1 MQRARKRSAVVG
13 CACLVLLSAT
23 GLKAGGPTL
32 CAIGGPTLCAIG
44 GATLC
49 AIGGPT
55 HDSDTVGLPG
65 FSPGAAA
72 RGQIAADDEQAIQQL
87 VARFYDARARKD
99 VAAYAALWAA
109 KAPRR
114 VLPVFPAEFVFPYD
128 RLEPG
133 APLLTRLKQEAT
145 SVTARVTVD
154 VKITPK
160 AGDTPRAER
169 WIRNMGFLKDGS
181 EWRVWREAPASEDL
195 AVEISAARSDEARE
209 ALLKS
214 EPDLVTEELAFAI
227 ETQADRQWASATPN
241 AKAAMALY
249 QIELQIA
256 GQVKSIAADARCHM
270 KMAQLLQL
278 GSPDAAIPHF
288 QQALEGFKA
297 VNDRER
303 WAKTEMGLATS
314 YYNRD
319 NQAAR
324 EHCLRAIDLFEGLKD
339 TYALAG
345 ALHHY
350 GNASYLLGD
359 WSAALEAYQRSMA
372 LQQAAGSRAGIPA
385 LLQAIGRVQKDQGDY
400 EAAIA
405 SYQKSL
411 AEVDLLGY
419 ATQFGGMTGL
429 GDVYR
434 LQGRFELSLEQYG
447 RALALTRT
455 NIDNQGTM
463 QVEADIGNVYMSG
476 QQPVAARDHYKT
488 SLAIAEKLANRAGIA
503 RALAAV
509 GLAEFSDMQYEAAIE
524 AYTKALPIREALQDK
539 GEMAW
544 LHAHIGLAQAALEKH
559 EEALASHQK
568 AFDLSNALGDRAAV
582 AVMQTLLA
590 SEHAELDHKDQALE
604 LAEHAATL
612 AGAIESDDT
621 LARARVVKARV
632 LRKSDDR
639 DGAERALQEAI
650 AAVESGRARAGD
662 EPRNDFF
669 GDTRGPFRA
678 MALLLAENGKAADAL
693 RVAERAQ
700 IGLLADVLTG
710 NRSLVTNGL
719 SNEEQE
725 EERRLNRQQ
734 KSLRVQVQK
743 EQDRPTPDAAR
754 LASLKTRL
762 VDADQQRRAF
772 AEKLYAAQPT
782 LRLQRGLF
790 EAGSLERLTAAVT
803 DSKTA
808 VLEFVTTDRQ
818 TLVLVLTR
826 KAPTGAR
833 TATKAAP
840 GPAQIDLKVIDV
852 RLLDLARQVREFRG
866 LIRGREE
873 GIGKAA
879 RDLYDLLLQPI
890 HDALAGT
897 TRLVIV
903 PDGPLWSLPFQA
915 LRSQDG
921 RYLIQQ
927 CAVSYA
933 PSLTALDLLSGSSL
947 AATTPARRLRVVAVA
962 NQQAGSATDRLKL
975 LNAAANLAP
984 MPNAELEARRLGPI
998 YGSARVKV
1006 HAGTAAA
1013 TQEVIR
1019 ADTQAAALLHL
1030 ATFFV
1035 PNAASPMRSPIV
1047 LSTRKTGEADVIEAW
1062 ELMRWAMPPVAV
1074 VSRVHVDRVAGEGT
1088 LPVGLIWVFFVGG
1101 TKTAVMATWPDDSP
1115 AAVSLMLG
1123 LHRNL
1128 ARPAAA
1134 PVLPARALRQAI
1146 LPLLATKYRHPFYW
1160 ANYAVLGV
1168 G

>member
-1 MQRARKRSAVVG
+1 MQTTARECAMQRARKRFAAVG
-13 CACLVLLSAT
+13 CACLVLVLAT
-23 GLKAGGPTL
+23 GLKTGGPTL
-32 CAIGGPTLCAIG
+32 FWDLRANASHLWDLRA
-44 GATLC
+44 
-49 AIGGPT
+49 
-55 HDSDTVGLPG
+55 S
-65 FSPGAAA
+65 A
-72 RGQIAADDEQAIQQL
+72 RRQIAPDDEQAIQQL

-114 VLPVFPAEFVFPYD
+114 VLPGFPAEIVFPYD

-169 WIRNMGFLKDGS
+169 WIRNMGFLEDGS

-195 AVEISAARSDEARE
+195 AVEIAAARSDEARE

-249 QIELQIA
+249 QIELRIA

-345 ALHHY
+345 ALHNY

-372 LQQAAGSRAGIPA
+372 LQQAAGSRAVIPA

-400 EAAIA
+400 DAAIA

-411 AEVDLLGY
+411 AEVDVLSY
-419 ATQFGGMTGL
+419 ATQFGGLSGL

-476 QQPVAARDHYKT
+476 QQPVAARDHYRI
-488 SLAIAEKLANRAGIA
+488 SLAIAETLANRAGIA
-503 RALAAV
+503 RALAAI
-509 GLAEFSDMQYEAAIE
+509 GLAEFSDTQYEAAIQ

-544 LHAHIGLAQAALEKH
+544 LHAHIGLAQSALEKH
-559 EEALASHQK
+559 EEALASHQQ

-604 LAEHAATL
+604 LAERAANL
-612 AGAIESDDT
+612 AREIESDDT

-632 LRKSDDR
+632 LRKNDDR

-678 MALLLAENGKAADAL
+678 MALLLAENGRAADAL
-693 RVAERAQ
+693 VVAERAQ
-700 IGLLADVLTG
+700 IGLLADVLSG

-719 SNEEQE
+719 SNDEQE
-725 EERRLNRQQ
+725 EERRLNRQR

-743 EQDRPTPDAAR
+743 ERDRPTPDAAR

-762 VDADQQRRAF
+762 ADADQQRKAF

-782 LRLQRGLF
+782 LKLRRGLF
-790 EAGSLERLTAAVT
+790 EASSLERLTAAVT

-826 KAPTGAR
+826 KAPAVAR
-833 TATKAAP
+833 TATNMAAASP
-840 GPAQIDLKVIDV
+840 GPAQIDMKVIDV

-873 GIGKAA
+873 GVGNAA

-933 PSLTALDLLSGSSL
+933 PSLTALDLLAGSSL

-962 NQQAGSATDRLKL
+962 NQQAGSAADRLKL

-984 MPNAELEARRLGPI
+984 MPNAELEARSLGPI
-998 YGSARVKV
+998 YGSARAKV
-1006 HAGTAAA
+1006 YAGRAA
-1013 TQEVIR
+1013 TQDVIR

-1035 PNAASPMRSPIV
+1035 PNVASPMRSPIV
-1047 LSTRKTGEADVIEAW
+1047 FSTRKTGEADVVEAW

-1074 VSRVHVDRVAGEGT
+1074 VSRVHVDRVGGEGT
-1088 LPVGLIWVFFVGG
+1088 LPVGLSWVFFVGG

-1128 ARPAAA
+1128 ARPAAV

-1146 LPLLATKYRHPFYW
+1146 LPLLSTKYRHPFYW
-1160 ANYAVLGV
+1160 ANYAVLGI